1 MLKDKLYNIF
11 KEEYI
16 KLDLKCNNW
25 EEAIRGTGNIL
36 LENRLVTNEYVEE
49 TLIQPTFIIDYPVEI
64 SPLTKRKSSDTRLV
78 ERFELFIG
86 GREYGNA
93 YSELNDPLDQYERFV
108 KQQEAKEKGDENMI
122 RIEILF
128 DRQSTKNLKSGT
140 LQALQNEIEQR
151 LKPHSPEIWLRIDQ
165 GSAPSVSV
173 TGARNDKDKERIMS
187 LLEEIWQDDSWL
199 PAA

>member
-1 MLKDKLYNIF
+1 VEGLF
-11 KEEYI
+11 VHGG
-16 KLDLKCNNW
+16 DLW
-25 EEAIRGTGNIL
+25 
-36 LENRLVTNEYVEE
+36 RLNTP
-49 TLIQPTFIIDYPVEI
+49 LSCLQPP
-64 SPLTKRKSSDTRLV
+64 
-78 ERFELFIG
+78 
-86 GREYGNA
+86 
-93 YSELNDPLDQYERFV
+93 
-108 KQQEAKEKGDENMI
+108 QQGKTHMHTAKEKGDENMI

-151 LKPHSPEIWLRIDQ
+151 LKPHYPEIWLRIDQ

-173 TGARNDKDKERIMS
+173 TGARNDKDKERILS

>member
-1 MLKDKLYNIF
+1 TAWVTRYFVHRTVHKMLWISWTQQPTAGIQPHTQRIERFLVTTMTFDCVRIQ
-11 KEEYI
+11 
-16 KLDLKCNNW
+16 
-25 EEAIRGTGNIL
+25 L
-36 LENRLVTNEYVEE
+36 LEYCIN
-49 TLIQPTFIIDYPVEI
+49 IQH
-64 SPLTKRKSSDTRLV
+64 
-78 ERFELFIG
+78 
-86 GREYGNA
+86 
-93 YSELNDPLDQYERFV
+93 
-108 KQQEAKEKGDENMI
+108 KEKGDENMI

-151 LKPHSPEIWLRIDQ
+151 LKPHYPEIWLRIDQ

-173 TGARNDKDKERIMS
+173 TGARNDKDKERILS